1 MNWELRCATLVSIT
15 KVECLECGRLRESFD
30 RIVRQNIALLER
42 FTPTVFLRKDD
53 EIEAIRLGLLD
64 IEARRREARLKLMA
78 HQATHDAANEVKK
91 SPTQI

>member
-1 MNWELRCATLVSIT
+1 M
-15 KVECLECGRLRESFD
+15 ECLECGRLRESND
-30 RIVRQNIALLER
+30 RIVRQNIALER

-78 HQATHDAANEVKK
+78 HQATHDAAIEAKK

>member
-1 MNWELRCATLVSIT
+1 
-15 KVECLECGRLRESFD
+15 VECLECGRLRESFD

-78 HQATHDAANEVKK
+78 HQATHDAAIEAKK